1 MAALRPSSMNQS
13 TVQLA
18 IVSFRLAAQLTSTN
32 ANGPIEER
40 SIGDQSLTEIIDHG
54 LDQALPSF
62 EWQGETNPFGMVQ
75 YLTALRKKAQRNAQI
90 RYKFINHGPEVAAVG
105 QIHFEECRTKSLR
118 ICNAIP
124 WTFGESGQPH
134 SVFKSILDRNNRV
147 VILKYLTTRIRAEEM
162 SRARIVYAR
171 HRTFL

>member
-124 WTFGESGQPH
+124 WTFGEN
-134 SVFKSILDRNNRV
+134 RNNRV